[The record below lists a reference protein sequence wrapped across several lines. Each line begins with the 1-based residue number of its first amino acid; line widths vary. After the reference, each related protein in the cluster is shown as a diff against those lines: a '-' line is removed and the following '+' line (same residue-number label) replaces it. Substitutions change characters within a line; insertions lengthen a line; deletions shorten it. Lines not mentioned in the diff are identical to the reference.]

1 MIVVR
6 LYIVISSQI
15 FGEALAVLARDA
27 IDDTTLAS
35 KACRQYYFYV
45 LLDVL
50 DLLLFA
56 DLEKEVRPIKRALKV
71 NYLLCDSEAS
81 GNVILHFLGRCRSQ
95 TEKGHFFEALF
106 EHLQVQVVLSE
117 VLTPR

>member
-1 MIVVR
+1 MIVVG

-35 KACRQYYFYV
+35 KACRQYYFDV

-50 DLLLFA
+50 DLLLVA
-56 DLEKEVRPIKRALKV
+56 DLEVEIRPIKRALKID
-71 NYLLCDSEAS
+71 NLLCDSKAH
-81 GNVILHFLGRCRSQ
+81 GNVILHLLGRRCSQ
-95 TEKGHFFEALF
+95 AEKWHFREALL
-106 EHLQVQVVLSE
+106 EHVQVQVVLTE
-117 VLTPR
+117 VLAPV